1 MNELEINKKTI
12 ELFLV
17 EKLPWLL
24 IPLFYLGFVIVR
36 PSLLN
41 FNMILF
47 MIYSVI
53 PLGFLVLA
61 QSICLISG
69 NIDLSV
75 AAITGFVGMIS
86 GLILVANTTIP
97 AYASPLIPIL
107 VGAICGLLNGFLI
120 GILDFNPFIVT
131 LGTMMFF
138 HGLRFFIYRSTILG
152 KDLPSVYLIFGG
164 RIEVS
169 ILSFAVILGVFWLIL
184 NYTRFGTYVYAIGC
198 SSQTAQ
204 MMGINVRIIKFFV
217 YIISGALS
225 GLSALYYTG
234 FNNAVPVTMAEES
247 LFPSFAGAV
256 LGGVSLAG
264 GRGSVLNAFAGTLL
278 LAVVEGGLTAFEIS
292 PTEREIAYGLLVVI
306 AIWINKMR
314 DQIRDS
320 ILKPKL

>member
-1 MNELEINKKTI
+1 MMEVKQKRV

-17 EKLPWLL
+17 ENLPWLL
-24 IPLFYLGFVIVR
+24 IVLFYIGFVILR
-36 PSLLN
+36 PSLLS

-47 MIYSVI
+47 MVYSVI

-86 GLILVANTTIP
+86 GLVLVAN
-97 AYASPLIPIL
+97 PLIPDYISLFLPIL
-107 VGAICGLLNGFLI
+107 IGAICGLFNGYLV
-120 GILDFNPFIVT
+120 GVLEFNPFIVT

-152 KDLPSVYLIFGG
+152 KDLPQAYLLLGG
-164 RIEVS
+164 RPEMAI
-169 ILSFAVILGVFWLIL
+169 ISFIIILGIFWFIL

-198 SSQTAQ
+198 SPQTAR
-204 MMGINVRIIKFFV
+204 MMGINVRAIKFLV
-217 YIISGALS
+217 YIISGALC

-234 FNNAVPVTMAEES
+234 FNNAVPVTMAQES
-247 LFPSFAGAV
+247 LFPSFAGAI

-278 LAVVEGGLTAFEIS
+278 LAVIEGGLTAFEIS
-292 PTEREIAYGLLVVI
+292 PIEREIAYGLIVI
-306 AIWINKMR
+306 AAIWINKMR

>member
-1 MNELEINKKTI
+1 MEIKGQNAK
-12 ELFLV
+12 LFLV
-17 EKLPWLL
+17 EKLPWFL
-24 IPLFYLGFVIVR
+24 IVFFYLGFVILR

-75 AAITGFVGMIS
+75 AAITGFVGTVS
-86 GLILVANTTIP
+86 GLLLVANPFIP
-97 AYASPLIPIL
+97 DSVSILLPIL
-107 VGAICGLLNGFLI
+107 IGAICGTFNGFLI
-120 GILDFNPFIVT
+120 GLLEFNPFIVT

-138 HGLRFFIYRSTILG
+138 HGFRFFIYRSTILG
-152 KDLPSVYLIFGG
+152 KDLPQFYLIWGG
-164 RIEVS
+164 KPELS
-169 ILSFAVILGVFWLIL
+169 IFSFVIILGVFWIIL
-184 NYTRFGTYVYAIGC
+184 NYTRFGTYVYAVGC

-204 MMGINVRIIKFFV
+204 MMGINVKVIKFFV
-217 YIISGALS
+217 YIISGVLT

-234 FNNAVPVTMAEES
+234 FNNSVPVTMAQES

-264 GRGSVLNAFAGTLL
+264 GRGSVTNAFAGTLL
-278 LAVVEGGLTAFEIS
+278 LAVVEGGLTAFQIS
-292 PTEREIAYGLLVVI
+292 PIEREIAYGLLVI
-306 AIWINKMR
+306 AAIWLNKMR

-320 ILKPKL
+320 ILKPKI

>member
-1 MNELEINKKTI
+1 MEMKQKRV

-17 EKLPWLL
+17 ENLPWLL
-24 IPLFYLGFVIVR
+24 IVLFYIGFVILR
-36 PSLLN
+36 PSLLS

-47 MIYSVI
+47 MVYSVT

-75 AAITGFVGMIS
+75 AAITGFVGMMS
-86 GLILVANTTIP
+86 GLVLVAN
-97 AYASPLIPIL
+97 PLIPDYMSLFLPIL
-107 VGAICGLLNGFLI
+107 MGAICGLFNGFLV
-120 GILDFNPFIVT
+120 GILEFNPFIVT

-152 KDLPSVYLIFGG
+152 KDLPQVYLLLGG
-164 RIEVS
+164 KPEIS
-169 ILSFAVILGVFWLIL
+169 IISFIVILGIFWFIL
-184 NYTRFGTYVYAIGC
+184 NYTRFGTYVYAVGC
-198 SSQTAQ
+198 SPQTAQ
-204 MMGINVRIIKFFV
+204 MMGINVRVTKFLV
-217 YIISGALS
+217 YIISGVLC

-247 LFPSFAGAV
+247 LFPSFAGAI

-264 GRGSVLNAFAGTLL
+264 GRGSVVNAFAGTLL
-278 LAVVEGGLTAFEIS
+278 LAVIEGGLTAFEIS
-292 PTEREIAYGLLVVI
+292 PTEREIAYGLIVI
-306 AIWINKMR
+306 AAIWINRMR

-320 ILKPKL
+320 ILRPKL